1 MDLVKKLLTGDRIAL
16 SRLVSLVESNPRKMI
31 QIMGEIFPHTG
42 KAFLLGVTGPP
53 GAGKSSLVDKL
64 IKIYRSKGLQVGV
77 IAIDPSSPFTGGA
90 LLGDRIRMQSHSTD
104 PGVFIR
110 SLGSRG
116 SHGGLSKATKEI
128 VRLYD
133 AGGID
138 VVIIET
144 VGVGQ
149 TELDIMEI
157 ADTTLVVL
165 VPESGDTVQTLKAG
179 LMEIADIFIV
189 NKSDREGADLLAAEL
204 NEMIHFS
211 NSSTTKWVPPVLL
224 TKAHMGEGIQEVSDA
239 IELHR
244 EFRKSSPEE
253 PARREEVRRFELLEI
268 LLDELKGRL
277 QESMHQEPLKKSF
290 DQVASGKKDPYS
302 TAISIFGSE
311 GLLHIVKTPIS

>member
-116 SHGGLSKATKEI
+116 SHGG
-128 VRLYD
+128 
-133 AGGID
+133 
-138 VVIIET
+138 
-144 VGVGQ
+144 
-149 TELDIMEI
+149 
-157 ADTTLVVL
+157 
-165 VPESGDTVQTLKAG
+165 
-179 LMEIADIFIV
+179 
-189 NKSDREGADLLAAEL
+189 
-204 NEMIHFS
+204 
-211 NSSTTKWVPPVLL
+211 
-224 TKAHMGEGIQEVSDA
+224 
-239 IELHR
+239 
-244 EFRKSSPEE
+244 
-253 PARREEVRRFELLEI
+253 
-268 LLDELKGRL
+268 
-277 QESMHQEPLKKSF
+277 
-290 DQVASGKKDPYS
+290 
-302 TAISIFGSE
+302 
-311 GLLHIVKTPIS
+311 